1 MKAVWAG
8 CLLCVVLV
16 SFNEFDKLNSVRSFH
31 LNGHAQGTTWSA
43 IYYAE
48 DSLVRRHEI
57 DSVLD
62 MIDSSMSLYK
72 PYSAIVRFNSSK
84 TGVKIDGHFR
94 KVVEH
99 ALQVSEE
106 TNGLFDITI
115 GALSNAWGFGTQ
127 PHHGVARKRDISRIR
142 NKCTGFKKIR
152 LDGDSLVKQ
161 NPCIQL
167 DVNGIAQGYTV
178 DLLAALFE
186 SKGLQNYLVE
196 IGGEIRV
203 SGKKQPGGEP
213 FRIGIEA
220 PGEESFADEF
230 DRKLI
235 SVDRGAVTTS
245 GSYRKFIENKG
256 QRLSHII
263 DPRTGYPTKN
273 QVVSV
278 TVVAKDATT
287 ADAYDNVLMLMKI
300 NEAIQF
306 AETRGLHAHFVY
318 QHPDGSLTD
327 TATSNWNII
336 EYKR

>member
-48 DSLVRRHEI
+48 DSLVRRDEI
-57 DSVLD
+57 DSVLE

-84 TGVKIDGHFR
+84 TGVKIDSHFR

-115 GALSNAWGFGTQ
+115 GALSNAWGFGAQ
-127 PHHGVARKRDISRIR
+127 PHHGVARKRDIRRIR

-203 SGKKQPGGEP
+203 KGKKQPGGEP
-213 FRIGIEA
+213 FRIAIET
-220 PGEESFADEF
+220 PGEENFADESAQ
-230 DRKLI
+230 KLI
-235 SVDRGAVTTS
+235 AVDQGAVTTS
-245 GSYRKFIENKG
+245 GRYRKFIQSSAE
-256 QRLSHII
+256 RLSHII
-263 DPRTGYPTKN
+263 DPRTGHPTKGGMI
-273 QVVSV
+273 SV
-278 TVVAKDATT
+278 TVVAKDAII
-287 ADAYDNVLMLMKI
+287 ADAYDNVLMLMNI
-300 NEAIQF
+300 NDALSF
-306 AETRGLHAHFVY
+306 AESHGLHAHFVY
-318 QHPDGSLTD
+318 QLPNNSITD
-327 TATSNWNII
+327 TATANWSKI
-336 EYKR
+336 EFKR